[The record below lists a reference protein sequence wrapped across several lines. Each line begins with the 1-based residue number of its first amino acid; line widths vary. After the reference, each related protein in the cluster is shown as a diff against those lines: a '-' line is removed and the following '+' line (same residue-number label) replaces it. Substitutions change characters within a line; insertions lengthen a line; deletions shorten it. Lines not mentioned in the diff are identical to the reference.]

1 MEYLIGNRAFVML
14 GCRLRWLAEHLS
26 GNRTFATLGCRVQL
40 LAAISDQFTLQF
52 YHTDVPHARIR
63 HHKHKLTGEMK
74 YLTGRTALMMLG
86 R

>member
-1 MEYLIGNRAFVML
+1 MEYFTGERAFVMV
-14 GCRLRWLAEHLS
+14 
-26 GNRTFATLGCRVQL
+26 GCRVQL